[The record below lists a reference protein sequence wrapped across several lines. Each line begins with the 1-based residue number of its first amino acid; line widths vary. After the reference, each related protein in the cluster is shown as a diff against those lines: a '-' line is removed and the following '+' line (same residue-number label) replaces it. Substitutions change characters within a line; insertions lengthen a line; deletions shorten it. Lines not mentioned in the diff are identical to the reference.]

1 MDTTKAV
8 IKWKFKAI
16 QAYLKKQEKS
26 NNLNFYLK
34 ELEKEQSPSQQ
45 KEGNNKYQKINKME
59 TKNQQ
64 KRSIKSRA
72 GFLKR

>member
-45 KEGNNKYQKINKME
+45 KEGNNKDH
-59 TKNQQ
+59 T
-64 KRSIKSRA
+64 RSN
-72 GFLKR
+72 